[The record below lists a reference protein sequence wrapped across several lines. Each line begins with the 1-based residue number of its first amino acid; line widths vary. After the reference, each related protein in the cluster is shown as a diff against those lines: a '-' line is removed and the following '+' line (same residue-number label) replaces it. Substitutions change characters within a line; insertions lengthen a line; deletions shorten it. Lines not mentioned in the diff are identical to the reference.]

1 MYYLYHDLFYLFNPM
16 CNTVL
21 FKFKLLFL
29 KFKFKLLFLLAM
41 RNVQIFNIFS
51 WFVQSNR
58 KFLWL
63 MNEMGLMKNE
73 F

>member
-21 FKFKLLFL
+21 FNKL
-29 KFKFKLLFLLAM
+29 KLLFLLAM
-41 RNVQIFNIFS
+41 RNVEIFNIFS

>member
-1 MYYLYHDLFYLFNPM
+1 MYDLYHDLFYLFNPM

-21 FKFKLLFL
+21 
-29 KFKFKLLFLLAM
+29 FKFKLLFLLAM

>member
-29 KFKFKLLFLLAM
+29 LAM

-51 WFVQSNR
+51 WSVQSNR